1 MIPRILFVH
10 KLPSL
15 TSRNIGQ
22 NLAKSFFFIPKKKL
36 ILFSFLSE
44 KILTPDTQTKPTKE
58 ITVKLNRDIGF
69 QTGKKGTLAP
79 NNHLVPR

>member
-1 MIPRILFVH
+1 
-10 KLPSL
+10 
-15 TSRNIGQ
+15 
-22 NLAKSFFFIPKKKL
+22 L

-79 NNHLVPR
+79 NNYLVPR